1 MQKMIKFS
9 HVSKDFDGKTVLKDA
24 DFTIEDNEL
33 FVLVG
38 PSGSGKTTMLRMMNA
53 LELPSSGTVTVND
66 MDVEKTNL
74 RKLRLNIGYVL
85 QTGSLFPNL
94 TVAQNIGVIA
104 HMKKWDNKVIMQ
116 KTNELLDRVG
126 LPHEEYAKRMPA
138 DLSGGEA
145 QRVGILRALV
155 TQPKVILMDEPFSAL
170 DPISRAQLQDLVKE
184 LQQEFHNTIVFVT
197 HDMHEALTLADRLCV
212 VHNGDIEQIGTPE
225 DIVNRP
231 ATQFV
236 QDLFKQESE

>member
-1 MQKMIKFS
+1 MIKFS

-126 LPHEEYAKRMPA
+126 LPHDEYAKRMPA

>member
-1 MQKMIKFS
+1 MIKFS

-85 QTGSLFPNL
+85 QTGSLFPNI

>member
-1 MQKMIKFS
+1 MIKFS

>member
-1 MQKMIKFS
+1 MIKFS

-126 LPHEEYAKRMPA
+126 LPHDEYAKRIPA